1 MTKEI
6 SSGMRVFDRVPGFMQ
21 EEEKRVQYFELIFR
35 RYIMAQLLGW
45 KKGDWGAYFGLL
57 ANNLT
62 NFFTMAGLLIFTVG
76 MPAEFVYKR
85 IAPGFG
91 LAIFIAGFFY
101 WYAGKNLMKK
111 TGRTDVTALPSGP
124 SAPSIFIV
132 VFMVIMPIAKSTGD
146 VYYAWRVA
154 LGWCFLEALIELSG
168 AFIGD
173 WLRRIIPRSVLLS
186 ALSGLGLLLL
196 AMNPILQSFEA
207 PYVAFVVIAVIF
219 INWFGKKAVFPKI
232 PTGFL
237 ILAIGTVLA
246 WLFGQMDA
254 SGITEG
260 LKQVGFSFPI
270 PQFGDLFKGISP
282 AMVFLISAIPLGVTN
297 FIFTLENIESASA
310 AGDDFNVRNIMLANG
325 ISSIIGSFF
334 GCPFPTT
341 VYIGHPGWKSIGAG
355 IGYTLVTGFTVFII
369 SILGLGGLFLG
380 IIPLSAVF
388 PILFYVGIVVA
399 RQAANETPK
408 VELPVVFVSLF
419 PWIAN
424 WALTLVN
431 NTLSAAGTNAG
442 AVGLEAFTK
451 AGVYHRGL
459 VALGSGAPISSIVW
473 GCLVVFAIRNDSI
486 KAIITAVTAAVLTY
500 TGVIHSPGVGF
511 GLQPEITVGYL
522 LIAGLFAYKF
532 FADKKGLAGETDM
545 PDQTA

>member
-1 MTKEI
+1 
-6 SSGMRVFDRVPGFMQ
+6 
-21 EEEKRVQYFELIFR
+21 
-35 RYIMAQLLGW
+35 MAQLIGW

-62 NFFTMAGLLIFTVG
+62 NYFTMAGLLIFTVG

-91 LAIFIAGFFY
+91 LAIFLAGFFY
-101 WYAGKNLMKK
+101 WYAGRNLAKK

-124 SAPSIFIV
+124 SAPSIFLV
-132 VFMVIMPIAKSTGD
+132 VFLVILPIARSTGD

-154 LGWCFLEALIELSG
+154 LGWCFLESLVELSG

-173 WLRRIIPRSVLLS
+173 WLRRIIPRTVLLS
-186 ALSGLGLLLL
+186 CLAGLGLLLL

-207 PYVAFVVIAVIF
+207 PYVSFVVLAVIF
-219 INWFGKKAVFPKI
+219 INWFGKKPIFGRI

-237 ILAIGTVLA
+237 ILAVGTILA
-246 WLFGQMDA
+246 WLFGQMDPA
-254 SGITEG
+254 GITEG
-260 LKQVGFSFPI
+260 LKTVGFSLPI
-270 PQFGDLFKGISP
+270 PQFADLFAGIPP
-282 AMVFLISAIPLGVTN
+282 AFVFLASAVPLGVTN
-297 FIFTLENIESASA
+297 FIFTLENIESAAA
-310 AGDDFNVRNIMLANG
+310 AGDDYNVRNIMLANG
-325 ISSIIGSFF
+325 FSSIVGSFF

-355 IGYTLVTGFTVFII
+355 VGYTLVTGFSVLLIALF
-369 SILGLGGLFLG
+369 GLGGLFLG
-380 IIPLSAVF
+380 VIPLAAVF

-399 RQAANETPK
+399 KQAVAESPMNEIPA
-408 VELPVVFVSLF
+408 VFVCIF

-442 AVGLEAFTK
+442 AVGLEAFTR

-473 GCLVVFAIRNDSI
+473 GCLVVFAVRSAS
-486 KAIITAVTAAVLTY
+486 KHAIVTSVVAAILTY
-500 TGVIHSPGVGF
+500 TGVIHSAAVKLGS
-511 GLQPEITVGYL
+511 QPTITIGYL
-522 LIAGLFAYKF
+522 LIGGLFLMKLIM
-532 FADKKGLAGETDM
+532 DKKAVTEEETASM

>member
-1 MTKEI
+1 M
-6 SSGMRVFDRVPGFMQ
+6 GQ
-21 EEEKRVQYFELIFR
+21 LI
-35 RYIMAQLLGW
+35 GW

-62 NFFTMAGLLIFTVG
+62 NFFTMAGLLIFAVG
-76 MPAEFVYKR
+76 MPADFVYTR

-91 LAIFIAGFFY
+91 LAILLAGFFY
-101 WYAGKNLMKK
+101 WYAGRNLIKR

-132 VFMVIMPIAKSTGD
+132 VFLVIMPISRSTGD
-146 VYYAWRVA
+146 MYYAWRVA
-154 LGWCFLEALIELSG
+154 LGWCFLEAAIELSG
-168 AFIGD
+168 AFIGE

-207 PYVAFVVIAVIF
+207 PYVSFVVIAVIF
-219 INWFGKKAVFPKI
+219 INWFGKKPIFPKI

-237 ILAIGTVLA
+237 ILAMGTVLA
-246 WLFGQMDA
+246 WIFGQMDPA
-254 SGITEG
+254 GVTEG
-260 LKQVGFSFPI
+260 LKQVGFSI
-270 PQFGDLFKGISP
+270 PLLQVGDLFQGISP
-282 AMVFLISAIPLGVTN
+282 AMLFLISAIPLGVTN

-310 AGDDFNVRNIMLANG
+310 AGDEYNVRNIMLANG
-325 ISSIIGSFF
+325 LSSIVGSFF
-334 GCPFPTT
+334 GSPFPTT

-355 IGYTLVTGFTVFII
+355 IGYTLVTGITVFFI

-399 RQAANETPK
+399 KQAANETPRI
-408 VELPVVFVSLF
+408 ELPVVFVSLF

-424 WALTLVN
+424 WALTLLN
-431 NTLSAAGTNAG
+431 NTLSAAGTNA
-442 AVGLEAFTK
+442 AEVGLEAFTS

-473 GCLVVFAIRNDSI
+473 GCMVVFAIRSDSR
-486 KAIITAVTAAVLTY
+486 KAIITAITAAVLTY
-500 TGVIHSPGVGF
+500 SGVIHSASVGL
-511 GLQPEITVGYL
+511 GQQVEITIGYL
-522 LIAGLFAYKF
+522 LIATLFGYKLF
-532 FADKKGLAGETDM
+532 MDRKGTSAEESNM

>member
-1 MTKEI
+1 
-6 SSGMRVFDRVPGFMQ
+6 
-21 EEEKRVQYFELIFR
+21 
-35 RYIMAQLLGW
+35 MAEFLGW

-76 MPAEFVYKR
+76 FPAEFVYKK

-91 LAIFIAGFFY
+91 LAMFLAGFFY

-111 TGRTDVTALPSGP
+111 TGRKDITALPSGP
-124 SAPSIFIV
+124 SAPSIFII

-146 VYYAWRVA
+146 IYYAWKVA
-154 LGWCFLEALIELSG
+154 LGWCFLEALVELSG

-173 WLRRIIPRSVLLS
+173 WLRRIIPRTVLLS
-186 ALSGLGLLLL
+186 ALAGLGLLLL

-207 PYVAFVVIAVIF
+207 PYVSLLVIAVIF
-219 INWFGKKAVFPKI
+219 INWFGKKPVFPKV

-237 ILAIGTVLA
+237 ILALGTLLA
-246 WLFGQMDA
+246 WVFGQMNV
-254 SGITEG
+254 SGITDS
-260 LKQVGFSFPI
+260 LSNIGFSFPI
-270 PQFGDLFKGISP
+270 LQLGELFEGISP

-297 FIFTLENIESASA
+297 FIFTLENIESAAA
-310 AGDDFNVRNIMLANG
+310 AGDEFNVRNIMLANG
-325 ISSIIGSFF
+325 LSSIAGCFF
-334 GCPFPTT
+334 GNPFPTT

-355 IGYTLVTGFTVFII
+355 VGYTLVTGFSVFVIT
-369 SILGLGGLFLG
+369 LFGLGGLFLG

-399 RQAANETPK
+399 KQAATESPK
-408 VELPVVFVSLF
+408 IEIPVIFVSLF

-424 WALTLVN
+424 WALTLLN
-431 NTLSAAGTNAG
+431 NTLTAAGTNA
-442 AVGLEAFTK
+442 ATVGLEAFQK

-473 GCLVVFAIRNDSI
+473 GCLAIFAIRSDSK
-486 KAIITAVTAAVLTY
+486 KAIITALTGAVLTF
-500 TGVIHSPGVGF
+500 TGVIHSTSVGWA
-511 GLQPEITVGYL
+511 LQPEITVGYL
-522 LIAGLFAYKF
+522 LITGIFVYKLFT
-532 FADKKGLAGETDM
+532 DKKDTDQDIVTA

>member
-1 MTKEI
+1 M
-6 SSGMRVFDRVPGFMQ
+6 S
-21 EEEKRVQYFELIFR
+21 
-35 RYIMAQLLGW
+35 QLLGW

-62 NFFTMAGLLIFTVG
+62 NFFTMAGLLIFAVG

-91 LAIFIAGFFY
+91 LAIFSAGFFY
-101 WYAGKNLMKK
+101 WYAGRNLIRK

-132 VFMVIMPIAKSTGD
+132 VFLVIMPIAKSTGD

-154 LGWCFLEALIELSG
+154 LGWCFLESLIELSG
-168 AFIGD
+168 AFIGN

-186 ALSGLGLLLL
+186 ALAGLGLLLL

-207 PYVAFVVIAVIF
+207 PYVSFVVIAIIF

-237 ILAIGTVLA
+237 ILAVGTILA
-246 WLFGQMDA
+246 WVFGQMDPA
-254 SGITEG
+254 GISSGLEQI
-260 LKQVGFSFPI
+260 GFSIPI
-270 PQFGDLFKGISP
+270 PQFADLFKGIPP

-310 AGDDFNVRNIMLANG
+310 AGDDYNVRNIMLANG
-325 ISSIIGSFF
+325 FSSIIGSFF
-334 GCPFPTT
+334 GNPFPTT

-399 RQAANETPK
+399 KQAANESPAS
-408 VELPVVFVSLF
+408 EIPALFVCLF

-424 WALTLVN
+424 WALTLLN
-431 NTLSAAGTNAG
+431 NTLTAAGTNA
-442 AVGLEAFTK
+442 ATVGLEAFTK

-459 VALGSGAPISSIVW
+459 VALGSGAPISSILW
-473 GCLVVFAIRNDSI
+473 GCLVVFAIRSESG
-486 KAIITAVTAAVLTY
+486 KAIITALVSALLTY
-500 TGVIHSPGVGF
+500 SGVIHSASVGLGKQPG
-511 GLQPEITVGYL
+511 ITVGYL
-522 LIAGLFAYKF
+522 LIGGLFLYKYF
-532 FADKKGLAGETDM
+532 MDRQTVEEEYLKVI
-545 PDQTA
+545 PDQTS

>member
-1 MTKEI
+1 M
-6 SSGMRVFDRVPGFMQ
+6 SQF
-21 EEEKRVQYFELIFR
+21 
-35 RYIMAQLLGW
+35 LGW
-45 KKGDWGAYFGLL
+45 RKGDWGAYFGLL

-91 LAIFIAGFFY
+91 LAIFVAGFFY
-101 WYAGKNLMKK
+101 WYAGKNLAKK

-132 VFMVIMPIAKSTGD
+132 VFLVIMPIAKATGD

-154 LGWCFLEALIELSG
+154 LGWCFLESLVELSG

-186 ALSGLGLLLL
+186 ALAGLGLLLL

-207 PYVAFVVIAVIF
+207 PYVSFVVIAIIF
-219 INWFGKKAVFPKI
+219 INWFGKKPIFAKI

-237 ILAIGTVLA
+237 ILAVGTVLA
-246 WLFGQMDA
+246 WVFGQMDPA
-254 SGITEG
+254 GISAG
-260 LKQVGFSFPI
+260 LEQVGFSLPI

-282 AMVFLISAIPLGVTN
+282 AFVFLISAIPLGVTN

-310 AGDDFNVRNIMLANG
+310 AGDDFNVRNIMIANG
-325 ISSIIGSFF
+325 LSSITGCFF
-334 GCPFPTT
+334 GNPFPTT

-355 IGYTLVTGFTVFII
+355 IGYTLVSGFTVFLI

-399 RQAANETPK
+399 KQAATETPK
-408 VELPVVFVSLF
+408 LEIPVIFVSLF

-459 VALGSGAPISSIVW
+459 VALGSGAPISSILW
-473 GCLVVFAIRNDSI
+473 GCLVVFAIRSEST
-486 KAIITAVTAAVLTY
+486 KAIITAVVAAVLTY
-500 TGVIHSPGVGF
+500 TGVIHSIGVG
-511 GLQPEITVGYL
+511 LNSQVPIAIGYL
-522 LIAGLFAYKF
+522 LIAGLFFYKHLTEKSSKS
-532 FADKKGLAGETDM
+532 DTDEVHVII
-545 PDQTA
+545 DQG

>member
-1 MTKEI
+1 M
-6 SSGMRVFDRVPGFMQ
+6 SNF
-21 EEEKRVQYFELIFR
+21 
-35 RYIMAQLLGW
+35 LGW

-62 NFFTMAGLLIFTVG
+62 NFFTMAGLLIFAVG
-76 MPAEFVYKR
+76 LPAEFVYTR
-85 IAPGFG
+85 VAPGFG

-101 WYAGKNLMKK
+101 WYAGRNLIKK

-132 VFMVIMPIAKSTGD
+132 VFMVIMPISRSTGD
-146 VYYAWRVA
+146 PYYALKVA
-154 LGWCFLEALIELSG
+154 LGWCFLEALVELSG

-173 WLRRIIPRSVLLS
+173 WLRRIIPRTVLLS
-186 ALSGLGLLLL
+186 ALAGLGLLLL

-207 PYVAFVVIAVIF
+207 PYVSFVVIAVIF
-219 INWFGKKAVFPKI
+219 INWFGKKPVFPKI

-237 ILAIGTVLA
+237 ILAVGTVLA
-246 WLFGQMDA
+246 WVFGQMDP

-260 LKQVGFSFPI
+260 LKTIGFSFPRLQL
-270 PQFGDLFKGISP
+270 PDLFTGIPP
-282 AMVFLISAIPLGVTN
+282 ALVFLISAIPLGVTN

-310 AGDDFNVRNIMLANG
+310 AGDDYNVRNIMLANG
-325 ISSIIGSFF
+325 LSSIIGSFF
-334 GCPFPTT
+334 GNPFPTT

-355 IGYTLVTGFTVFII
+355 IGYTLVTGFSVFLIT
-369 SILGLGGLFLG
+369 LFGLGGLFLG

-399 RQAANETPK
+399 KQAASESPK
-408 VELPVVFVSLF
+408 AEIPALFVCLF

-424 WALTLVN
+424 WALTLLN
-431 NTLSAAGTNAG
+431 NTLSAAGTNA
-442 AVGLEAFTK
+442 ATVGLEAFTK

-459 VALGSGAPISSIVW
+459 VALGSGAPISSIIW
-473 GCLVVFAIRNDSI
+473 GCLVVFAIRSQSI
-486 KAIITAVTAAVLTY
+486 YAIITAVGAALLTY
-500 TGVIHSPGVGF
+500 TGVIHSPAVGF
-511 GLQPEITVGYL
+511 GLQPSIAIGYL
-522 LIAGLFAYKF
+522 LIAALFVYKHF
-532 FADKKGLAGETDM
+532 TDGGSQTEASIGAM